1 MLHLNI
7 NLENKKSYTST
18 GNYFSKSIILKDLNK
33 KSLLVLEDDKYIKI
47 YEKLLH
53 YFWKNLIEIK
63 NEATLLDLILN
74 DSDNLFT
81 VKIDTLINSE
91 INLYEAKKTSLYLK
105 VDSYI
110 EQSEL
115 IHKLT
120 QIWYSYSEYF
130 SNWSYRKVWDLIYVI
145 TLDWKKEFKISF
157 WWDNIEK
164 IWVKERI
171 HWDFAKDKELS
182 EVYIWSNKEFKINS
196 NQTKNDFKI
205 LWNKRELNSLF
216 KILTESKSENWF
228 WVKWIK
234 FESHFN
240 PDIFTIF
247 DSLDFHKDY
256 EFLTS
261 SLDNFCSFDF
271 IWQRWNFTNLEIK
284 DLEIDIVEDL
294 KNKLSE
300 DKSKIIFTKN
310 KKLIE
315 NFANLNNIKNY
326 TIIESNENLFK
337 SFETPK
343 NIVICDDNI
352 SKIFIK
358 KRVKKNFKADLD
370 LLLKISNN
378 DYIVH
383 IDHWIWIFNG
393 IVIKEL
399 NGVRKEYLEI
409 QYKNDDKLFVPISEV
424 ARVSKY
430 VWNENPELTWLNTKE
445 WDRKIK
451 AVNEDVEK
459 IAKELLEIYAN
470 RIVHNWHKFERLIDK
485 EKEFQRN
492 FPYIYTEWQMQA
504 IEDILS
510 DMNSTKNMDRLLVW
524 DVWFGKTEVAFN
536 AIYNCIINKKQAC
549 FISPLVVLA
558 YEHYEKAIERFSD
571 FWVKIEVLTRLESV
585 KHTKEVLK
593 KLENWEI
600 DLVIW
605 THKLLSESVKFKN
618 LWLIVVDEE
627 HKFWVEDKEK
637 LKKIKIKVDTLSM
650 SATPIPRSLNMALA
664 NVRDI
669 SIIKEPPMWR
679 KSIKTLIS
687 KFDENVILEWCKNE
701 FSRWWQ
707 VFFIHNRIENID
719 IIKNMLSELFPDK
732 KIVITHGRLTWDELE
747 DRIIDFK
754 HRKYDILLSTTVIE
768 NGIDFSNVNTI
779 FINNCENFWL
789 AQIHQLRWRVG
800 RSDTQWYCHL
810 LYKKENI
817 DKDTAKR
824 LKTIVDYSFL
834 WAWFELA
841 MKDLEI
847 RWWWDI
853 LGIRQ
858 SGQNKDLGV
867 NIFLELLEKKIFELK
882 NAKNNI
888 KIIDTIIDLNI
899 ECYINDNYFNS
910 ETDKINFYKE
920 IENIEEE
927 NDLELLIEDFKN
939 INWKIEK
946 QEQNLFDIIR
956 LRIKASKYKITN
968 IKKVWVNY
976 QIDFAPEIKVD
987 DLKKFLELDKD
998 IKFVV
1003 VNIDKLRTSIKSFE
1017 NDEKFLQYMLSLFD
1031 NKTSNKKIRLVS
1043 KK

>member
-1 MLHLNI
+1 MLNLKI
-7 NLENKKSYTST
+7 NLENKKSYTSVW
-18 GNYFSKSIILKDLNK
+18 NYFSKSLILKDFQNK
-33 KSLLVLEDDKYIKI
+33 WLLVVEDEKYIKI
-47 YEKLLH
+47 YEKILKF
-53 YFWKNLIEIK
+53 FWKNLIEIT
-63 NEATLLDLILN
+63 NEATLLDLLLN
-74 DSDNLFT
+74 ESKSLYCI
-81 VKIDTLINSE
+81 KIDRLTNFE
-91 INLYEAKKTSLYLK
+91 INLYEAKKSSIYLK
-105 VDSYI
+105 TDLYF
-110 EQSEL
+110 EQQEL

-120 QIWYSYSEYF
+120 SIWYTYSEYF
-130 SNWSYRKVWDLIYVI
+130 SNWSYRKVWDLIYII
-145 TLDWKKEFKISF
+145 TFDWKKEYKISF

-171 HWDFAKDKELS
+171 EWEFAKDLELN
-182 EVYIWSNKEFKINS
+182 EAYIWSNKEFSEKVKFPIY
-196 NQTKNDFKI
+196 T
-205 LWNKRELNSLF
+205 LLN
-216 KILTESKSENWF
+216 ES
-228 WVKWIK
+228 
-234 FESHFN
+234 ESFVIIDN
-240 PDIFTIF
+240 
-247 DSLDFHKDY
+247 LDFHAYY
-256 EFLTS
+256 EDITN
-261 SLDNFCSFDF
+261 SLNNFCSFDF
-271 IWQRWNFTNLEIK
+271 IWQRNNLVNLWIK
-284 DLEIDIVEDL
+284 DLEINNIEDF

-300 DKSKIIFTKN
+300 SKTKIIFTKN

-315 NFANLNNIKNY
+315 NFTNLNNIENY
-326 TIIESNENLFK
+326 QIFESNENTFK
-337 SFETPK
+337 SFESDK
-343 NIVICDDNI
+343 EIILCDDSI
-352 SKIFIK
+352 SKVFIK
-358 KRVKKNFKADLD
+358 KRIRKNFKTDLD
-370 LLLKISNN
+370 LLLKISSW

-393 IVIKEL
+393 IVTKEL
-399 NGVRKEYLEI
+399 GNIKKEYLEI
-409 QYKNDDKLFVPISEV
+409 AYKNEDKLFVPITEV

-430 VWNENPELTWLNTKE
+430 IWNENPELTWLNSMQ

-451 AVNEDVEK
+451 AVKEDVERL
-459 IAKELLEIYAN
+459 ALELLEIYAN
-470 RIVHNWHKFERLIDK
+470 RIVHNGHKFERHVDK
-485 EKEFQRN
+485 EKEFQRA
-492 FPYIYTEWQMQA
+492 FPYIYTEGQMQA
-504 IEDILS
+504 IEDILN

-536 AIYNCIINKKQAC
+536 AIYNCVINKKQAC

-558 YEHYEKAIERFSD
+558 YEHYEKSLERFSG
-571 FWVKIEVLTRLESV
+571 FWIKIEVLTRLESA
-585 KHTKEVLK
+585 KHTKDVLK
-593 KLENWEI
+593 RLEDWEI

-605 THKLLSESVKFKN
+605 THKLLSENVVFKN

-637 LKKIKIKVDTLSM
+637 LKKIKVKVDTLSM
-650 SATPIPRSLNMALA
+650 SATPIPRSLNMALS
-664 NVRDI
+664 NVKDI

-687 KFDENVILEWCKNE
+687 KFDENVIVEWCKNE

-719 IIKNMLSELFPDK
+719 IFKNMLSSLFTDK
-732 KIVITHGRLTWDELE
+732 KIVVTHWRLTGDELE

-754 HRKYDILLSTTVIE
+754 NKKYDILLSTTVIE

-800 RSDTQWYCHL
+800 RSDKQWYCYL

-867 NIFLELLEKKIFELK
+867 NIFLELLEKKIYELK
-882 NAKNNI
+882 NKKDNI
-888 KIIDTIIDLNI
+888 KIIDTVIDLNI

-920 IENIEEE
+920 IENIEDE
-927 NDLELLIEDFKN
+927 NDLNLLIEDFKN
-939 INWKIEK
+939 INWSVSKT
-946 QEQNLFDIIR
+946 EQNLFDIIK
-956 LRIKASKYKITN
+956 LRIKAWFYKITS

-976 QIDFAPEIKVD
+976 QVEFDNEIKVE
-987 DLKKFLELDKD
+987 DLKKFLELDKEV
-998 IKFVV
+998 KFIVAS
-1003 VNIDKLRTSIKSFE
+1003 IDKLRTSTKNFE

-1031 NKTSNKKIRLVS
+1031 NKIGLKKIKLIS
-1043 KK
+1043 KAN